1 MKNLF
6 SFKLLLLVFVMLGTP
21 TLVTAATLLEIYQQA
36 LQSDPRIHEAEARRL
51 AALEAEPQARGLY
64 LPQIDFGANWVS
76 AESEGDGV
84 QNQVIFDDTVSP
96 PEPIGVVPVPFSV
109 RTESE
114 TVDWQFTLRQTIFRW
129 DQIVGLRRADK
140 IVAKAETDREA
151 AQQDLIVRVTDSYF
165 NVLGA
170 EDRLVAIHAD
180 RNAIARQLE
189 QAKQRFEVGLIAITD
204 VQESQAAYDQAVA
217 NEIAAKRSLATARY
231 LLTEITGSYVR
242 ELSAP
247 GENMPLRNPDP
258 ASEQAW
264 LDLAM
269 TQNLA
274 LVSSRIDERLARDE
288 ISFRKNGHYPT
299 IDFVAS
305 TGNIDRESDQ
315 DTFNGLGALPA
326 DTNFDND
333 SFGIQFNFPIFAGGG
348 VSSRVQE
355 AVYLH
360 RASREVLQR
369 VTRETDRRTRDS
381 YLGVLA
387 EISRVKALEQAVAS
401 ASTALDATQA
411 GFDVGT
417 RTVVDVL
424 ISQQNLYRSITNY
437 QQARYDY
444 ILNYMR
450 LKQAAGTL
458 QVQDL
463 ESLEPFLIDRKPPED
478 QFTDEAAKIG
488 EAESE

>member
-1 MKNLF
+1 MKNLRN
-6 SFKLLLLVFVMLGTP
+6 FKVLVFAVAALGVP
-21 TLVTAATLLEIYQQA
+21 GLASAATLLEIYQQA

-51 AALEAEPQARGLY
+51 AALEAEPQARSLY
-64 LPQIDFGANWVS
+64 LPQIDFDAS
-76 AESEGDGV
+76 YTTAESEGDGI
-84 QNQVIFDDTVSP
+84 QNSVVEQP
-96 PEPIGVVPVPFSV
+96 PGSGNFVVVPFPFQV
-109 RTESE
+109 RTESDI
-114 TVDWQFTLRQTIFRW
+114 TQWQFSLRQTIFRW

-140 IVAKAETDREA
+140 TVARAEADREA
-151 AQQDLIVRVTDSYF
+151 AQQDLIVRVTSAYF

-204 VQESQAAYDQAVA
+204 VQESQAAYDSAVA
-217 NEIAAKRSLATARY
+217 NEIAAKRELATARY
-231 LLTEITGSYVR
+231 LLTEITGSFVR
-242 ELSAP
+242 ELAAP
-247 GENMPLRNPDP
+247 AEQLPLRSPDP

-274 LVSSRIDERLARDE
+274 LVSARIDERLARDE
-288 ISFRKNGHYPT
+288 ISFRRNGHYPS
-299 IDFVAS
+299 IDLVAS
-305 TGNIDRESDQ
+305 TGNTDTDSDQ
-315 DTFNGLGALPA
+315 DTFNGFGALPN
-326 DTNFDND
+326 DTNFDRD
-333 SFGIQFNFPIFAGGG
+333 TIGIQFNLPIFAGGG

-360 RASREVLQR
+360 RATREVLQR
-369 VTRETDRRTRDS
+369 VTRETDRQTRDS

-387 EISRVKALEQAVAS
+387 EISRVNALEQAVAS
-401 ASTALDATQA
+401 ARTALDATQA

-417 RTVVDVL
+417 RTIVDVL

-450 LKQAAGTL
+450 LKQAAGIL

-463 ESLEPFLIDRKPPED
+463 ETLEPFLVDRKTPEE
-478 QFTDEAAKIG
+478 QFAEEEAAK
-488 EAESE
+488 AEEDS

>member
-1 MKNLF
+1 MKNFLY
-6 SFKLLLLVFVMLGTP
+6 FKALTVALAMLGIP
-21 TLVTAATLLEIYQQA
+21 AIATAATLLEIYQQA

-64 LPQIDFGANWVS
+64 LPQINFGANWTS

-84 QNQVIFDDTVSP
+84 QNQVLFDDSVTP
-96 PEPIGVVPVPFSV
+96 PQPIGVIPVPFSV
-109 RTESE
+109 RTESD
-114 TVDWQFTLRQTIFRW
+114 TTDWQFTLRQTIFRW
-129 DQIVGLRRADK
+129 DQIVGMRRADK

-151 AQQDLIVRVTDSYF
+151 AQQDLIVRVTQSYF
-165 NVLGA
+165 NVLAA

-189 QAKQRFEVGLIAITD
+189 QSKQRFEVGLIAITD
-204 VQESQAAYDQAVA
+204 VQESQAAYDSAVA
-217 NEIAAKRSLATARY
+217 NEIAAKRELATARY
-231 LLTEITGSYVR
+231 LLSEITGSFVK
-242 ELSAP
+242 ELAAP
-247 GENMPLRNPDP
+247 AEQLPLRDPDP

-274 LVSSRIDERLARDE
+274 LVSSRIDERLAKDE
-288 ISFRKNGHYPT
+288 VSFRKNGHYPT
-299 IDFVAS
+299 VDFVAS

-333 SFGIQFNFPIFAGGG
+333 SIGIQFNFPIFAGGG
-348 VSSRVQE
+348 VSSRVRE

-369 VTRETDRRTRDS
+369 VTRETDRQTRDS

-401 ASTALDATQA
+401 ARTALDATQA

-417 RTVVDVL
+417 RTIVDVL

-450 LKQAAGTL
+450 LKQAAGML
-458 QVQDL
+458 QIQDL
-463 ESLEPFLIDRKPPED
+463 ETLEPYLVDRKTPED
-478 QFTDEAAKIG
+478 QFSEEAARSG
-488 EAESE
+488 ATESE